1 MKLRIDSA
9 TRKIASSQ
17 PIWWMCRTS
26 AKSLKILVATAHDL
40 SCALLAITPFL
51 SRSASVW
58 ARARWR
64 AHDKTKH
71 KCLNN
76 PKKFWRFSTP
86 QYPATWRSFLRLV
99 HTFQTLITFFELSS
113 RFLHHF
119 FGIFIPTVG
128 KKSRIFHAKCASN
141 VHRPALV

>member
-1 MKLRIDSA
+1 MELRIDNA
-9 TRKIASSQ
+9 TRKMASSQ
-17 PIWWMCRTS
+17 PVWWMCRTS
-26 AKSLKILVATAHDL
+26 ANSYKILVATAHDL
-40 SCALLAITPFL
+40 SCALLAITLFV

-76 PKKFWRFSTP
+76 PNKFRRFSTP

-119 FGIFIPTVG
+119 FGIFMPTVG
-128 KKSRIFHAKCASN
+128 KHSRIFHAKCSSN

>member
-1 MKLRIDSA
+1 MELRIDNA
-9 TRKIASSQ
+9 TRKMASSQ
-17 PIWWMCRTS
+17 PVWWMCRTS
-26 AKSLKILVATAHDL
+26 AKSLKVLVATAHDL
-40 SCALLAITPFL
+40 SCALLAITTFL

-113 RFLHHF
+113 RFLNHF
-119 FGIFIPTVG
+119 SEFFYVRSE
-128 KKSRIFHAKCASN
+128 KMSRIFHAKCASN